1 MSLPPCELAV
11 VGPNYASTFVAKVSD
26 GAALPALGASELVRG
41 AGAFAC
47 VTLTGSFYFVT
58 VLEERSIPNYVH
70 KLTRQLQKLPGNPQV
85 EWVRPLTR
93 RLQRLFG
100 WGDVASTRADVMRA
114 AKAGDEEELK
124 ALLPQAATM
133 IDAGEV
139 DQLPALHDALRAAP
153 ALEDCK
159 HEFFQENRFECVP
172 GPCRHGPLA
181 THRPPFTRCQQCRLM
196 LCHRCAKD
204 AEAKTSDDNALR
216 YAMHEALDQHAWSE
230 QPNRKAVC
238 SRCEAEEP
246 HECACG
252 ARLCKKCMLP
262 SADATF
268 RPSCSWRQHPTR
280 PLPFYVIDHVKVPE
294 AEKLAWMR
302 QELGGDA
309 NLETF
314 ATKFLELFGEKVR
327 GTVPQKAACL
337 KLYGTYVAGEGAA
350 ARNWKKECDLPPA
363 EVEAFRRAWGQHEKI
378 CRECAKPVPADQ
390 NGSYCSAACAQAG
403 CICSCPKCHKVLED
417 KIHPYCPDCK
427 VGTPPPPKK
436 RVLLMKSQW
445 DSLALAQRMWSTSR
459 QTGPDHEPAWKKRRR
474 S

>member
-70 KLTRQLQKLPGNPQV
+70 KLTRQIQKLPGNPQV

-159 HEFFQENRFECVP
+159 H
-172 GPCRHGPLA
+172 
-181 THRPPFTRCQQCRLM
+181 
-196 LCHRCAKD
+196 
-204 AEAKTSDDNALR
+204 
-216 YAMHEALDQHAWSE
+216 
-230 QPNRKAVC
+230 
-238 SRCEAEEP
+238 
-246 HECACG
+246 
-252 ARLCKKCMLP
+252 
-262 SADATF
+262 
-268 RPSCSWRQHPTR
+268 
-280 PLPFYVIDHVKVPE
+280 
-294 AEKLAWMR
+294 
-302 QELGGDA
+302 
-309 NLETF
+309 
-314 ATKFLELFGEKVR
+314 
-327 GTVPQKAACL
+327 
-337 KLYGTYVAGEGAA
+337 AGEP
-350 ARNWKKECDLPPA
+350 L
-363 EVEAFRRAWGQHEKI
+363 
-378 CRECAKPVPADQ
+378 
-390 NGSYCSAACAQAG
+390 
-403 CICSCPKCHKVLED
+403 
-417 KIHPYCPDCK
+417 
-427 VGTPPPPKK
+427 
-436 RVLLMKSQW
+436 
-445 DSLALAQRMWSTSR
+445 
-459 QTGPDHEPAWKKRRR
+459 
-474 S
+474 